1 MEAESATF
9 EITRMARL
17 LMVSRAGYYK
27 WHQTQQ
33 RSELTPAA
41 QRRADLEVK
50 ILTHHKAS
58 DGTYGSPRITV
69 DLLEAGA
76 LVSVNT
82 LASIMASLGIAGI
95 SPRTFKIVTSIADH
109 EAQFPQDLVNRVFD
123 WGRLN
128 AIWRSDLTYLICGSM
143 TAFLCAVRG
152 EHSGRVI
159 GYAVADHMG
168 AELVVQALRMA
179 AFTRQY
185 RCMGTIFHTDRGSQ
199 GEFTSRGVVDQCNEM
214 GLVPSMGATG
224 SCYDHASAESF
235 WSIFKHQYY
244 YRHTFTTFEELTVG
258 IKAFMHRYNHIRRYS
273 KIGQISPINYEIA
286 LAAANQA
293 A

>member
-1 MEAESATF
+1 M
-9 EITRMARL
+9 
-17 LMVSRAGYYK
+17 AGYYK

-82 LASIMASLGIAGI
+82 VASIMASLGIARI
-95 SPRTFKIVTSIADH
+95 SPRTFKIVTTIADH

-128 AIWRSDLTYLICGSM
+128 AIWTSDITYLMCGSM
-143 TAFLCAVRG
+143 TALLCALRD
-152 EHSGRVI
+152 EHSGRVL

-199 GEFTSRGVVDQCNEM
+199 GEFNRLSQHPMIMEVSNGSTTTRSRSGNAAKDEVARKSASPTRDRANVLDRDRQ
-214 GLVPSMGATG
+214 GPLARGGRSRRWRVPTRRATLVPQCWGNATFQ
-224 SCYDHASAESF
+224 S
-235 WSIFKHQYY
+235 
-244 YRHTFTTFEELTVG
+244 
-258 IKAFMHRYNHIRRYS
+258 
-273 KIGQISPINYEIA
+273 
-286 LAAANQA
+286 
-293 A
+293 